1 MMMTSFLL
9 AAMLS
14 GPADAHTPSGSSAPL
29 HPGAGGIMHPQDAT
43 RRDRLRRMLSMRDAA
58 PPCEEVAQHSDTRL
72 VSDLQWLMDHIRAPP
87 WVGVRAAQCIIALHG
102 DQEVKRISGWVQDES
117 KPGLVLVVVG
127 ALNDISPPT
136 ATAIAQAAL
145 SGPHADRVAP
155 RLVKSRHA
163 EVRALL
169 PGRK

>member
-1 MMMTSFLL
+1 MMTSFFL

-14 GPADAHTPSGSSAPL
+14 GPADAHTPPKAGAPL

-43 RRDRLRRMLSMRDAA
+43 RRDRLRRMLSIRDSA
-58 PPCEEVAQHSDTRL
+58 PPCEEVSKQSDSRL
-72 VSDLQWLMDHIRAPP
+72 VSDLQWLMDHIRSPP

-102 DQEVKRISGWVQDES
+102 DQEVKRISQWVQDES
-117 KPGLVLVVVG
+117 KPGLALVVIG
-127 ALNDISPPT
+127 ALNDISPTT
-136 ATAIAQAAL
+136 AASIAQAAL
-145 SGPHADRVAP
+145 SGPHAARVKP

-169 PGRK
+169 PGSP